1 LQLTTLAAGNTSPG
15 DSIPRKG
22 RAWVRR
28 LAFAFLAALPAVA
41 QAEIPRSGAP
51 ELPTDPTLQKLID
64 QSLAVRPE
72 LAQAGAAAS
81 AERDRVS
88 QVGALPDPMLQLGVQ
103 NNGFTSWQIGTDPM
117 SFYSTMA
124 SQTFPW
130 PGKLRLRSTVA
141 ALAADQADESVARLR
156 LSTEADVRRAYLRLM
171 LARDRLALLDRLEAI
186 FRRVAV
192 VARAR
197 YESGLGVQ
205 SDILRAQ
212 LEIKRVWPRRW
223 ALQAEADTAS
233 QALNRL
239 RGHPLDQRIVPPVHV
254 EDLTLPTLRAASVA
268 CEDALARSPELA
280 SARAGLTQGQRSVE
294 LARKGYF
301 PDFTVNLGV
310 MPRGGS
316 LAPMWL
322 ATVGIPIPIW
332 AGTKQ
337 NRAVAQSESRL
348 AARQRNAQAV
358 EQVLRL
364 RVQQRRTALAAA
376 LETIRL
382 YREGLLA
389 ESEATAESTLAQY
402 EVGKVTFISVL
413 EADAGFIADQ
423 DGFLRALAQAQSIEI
438 DDAEVSLGPVGLPE
452 SGAGAGADTG
462 DETMGTGSMRSDGA
476 ASAPARNTGGS
487 SSGPEM

>member
-1 LQLTTLAAGNTSPG
+1 VHRVAVALLAT
-15 DSIPRKG
+15 
-22 RAWVRR
+22 
-28 LAFAFLAALPAVA
+28 LPAVA
-41 QAEIPRSGAP
+41 WAELPRSGAP
-51 ELPTDPTLQKLID
+51 ELPTDPVLQKLIE

-72 LAQAGAAAS
+72 LAQAGAAAI
-81 AERDRVS
+81 ADRDRVS

-103 NNGFTSWQIGTDPM
+103 NDGFTSWEIGKAET
-117 SFYSTMA
+117 SWYSIMA

-141 ALAADQADESVARLR
+141 ELAADQADQSVARLR
-156 LSTEADVRRAYLRLM
+156 LSTEADVRRAYLGLM

-186 FRRVAV
+186 FRRASV

-205 SDILRAQ
+205 SDVLRAQ
-212 LEIKRVWPRRW
+212 LEIKRIRQRRW
-223 ALQAEADTAS
+223 ALQAEADAAT
-233 QALNRL
+233 QTLNRL
-239 RGHPLDQRIVPPVHV
+239 RDHPLNEPIVPPVHV
-254 EDLTLPTLRAASVA
+254 VDLTLPALRVSNVA
-268 CEDALARSPELA
+268 DEDARARSPELA
-280 SARAGLTQGQRSVE
+280 SARAGITLGRRSVD

-301 PDFTVNLGV
+301 PDFTINLGV
-310 MPRGGS
+310 MPRGH
-316 LAPMWL
+316 LPTMWL

-332 AGTKQ
+332 AGAKQ
-337 NRAVAQSESRL
+337 SHAVAENESRVV
-348 AARQRNAQAV
+348 ANRRKAQSV

-402 EVGKVTFISVL
+402 EVGKLTFISVL

-423 DGFLRALAQAQSIEI
+423 DGYLQALAQAQSIEI
-438 DDAEVSLGPVGLPE
+438 DAAEVSLGPVGLPE

-462 DETMGTGSMRSDGA
+462 DTNMETGSLPSGGA
-476 ASAPARNTGGS
+476 APAPARNSGS
-487 SSGPEM
+487 SSSGTGM